1 MIWSANTAARSKMSQ
16 RYVLDAWALLAMLQG
31 EEPAA
36 SRVRQLLAEGEQRQI
51 DLRLSIVNLGEVY
64 YRIGKRTDRA
74 TAQDTISQIRR
85 LPLTIVS
92 ATDELVWAAA
102 ELKMEFALS
111 YADAFAAAL
120 AASTDAILVSGDPE
134 FDQIHDRIS
143 LEKLQRAR

>member
-1 MIWSANTAARSKMSQ
+1 MSQ

-36 SRVRQLLAEGEQRQI
+36 SRVRQLLAEGEQRQV

-64 YRIGKRTDRA
+64 YRIGKRSDRA
-74 TAQDTISQIRR
+74 TAQGTISQIRR

-102 ELKMEFALS
+102 ELKMKFALC

-120 AASTDAILVSGDPE
+120 AASTDAILVSGDLE
-134 FDQIHDRIS
+134 LDRVCNYVK
-143 LEKLQRAR
+143 LEKLQRSRS

>member
-1 MIWSANTAARSKMSQ
+1 MSR

-36 SRVRQLLAEGEQRQI
+36 SRVRQLLAEGEQHQV
-51 DLRLSIVNLGEVY
+51 DLRLSIVNLGEIY
-64 YRIGKRTDRA
+64 YRIGKRNDRA